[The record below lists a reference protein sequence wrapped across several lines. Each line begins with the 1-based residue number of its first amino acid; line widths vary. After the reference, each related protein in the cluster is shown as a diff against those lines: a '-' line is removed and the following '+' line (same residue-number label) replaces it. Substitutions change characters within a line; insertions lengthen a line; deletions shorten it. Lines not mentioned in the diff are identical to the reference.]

1 MIGIYLFV
9 GNHEKEMVVQVGSQ
23 LNIHFIS
30 NLTVD
35 KDIRDL
41 KVDLIILTLSLI
53 EILLIFAAI

>member
-1 MIGIYLFV
+1 M
-9 GNHEKEMVVQVGSQ
+9 GNHEKEMVFQVGSQ

>member
-9 GNHEKEMVVQVGSQ
+9 GNHEKEMVFQVGSQ